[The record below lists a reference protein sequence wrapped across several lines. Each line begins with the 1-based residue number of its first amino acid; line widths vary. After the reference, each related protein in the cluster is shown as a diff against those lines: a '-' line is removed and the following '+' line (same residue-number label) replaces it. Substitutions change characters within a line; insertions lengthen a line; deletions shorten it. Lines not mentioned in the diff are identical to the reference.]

1 MLVNQKQKKF
11 LKSMAHSLSPLVL
24 IGKDGV
30 SENLYESIAVSLKA
44 HELVKCSILKSCP
57 QSVNEVA
64 IECAMHTKSEVIQI
78 IGRVIVL
85 YKQSSEKKIK
95 LP

>member
-1 MLVNQKQKKF
+1 
-11 LKSMAHSLSPLVL
+11 MAHDLSPLVL
-24 IGKDGV
+24 IGKEGL
-30 SENLYESIAVSLKA
+30 SEKLYESIEVSLKA
-44 HELVKCSILKSCP
+44 HELIKCSVLKTCP

-64 IECAMHTKSEVIQI
+64 IECAMHTKSQVIQV

>member
-1 MLVNQKQKKF
+1 
-11 LKSMAHSLSPLVL
+11 MAHDLSPLVL
-24 IGKDGV
+24 IGKEGL
-30 SENLYESIAVSLKA
+30 SEKLFESIEVSLKA
-44 HELVKCSILKSCP
+44 HELIKCSILKTCP

-64 IECAMHTKSEVIQI
+64 IECAMHTKSQVIQV
-78 IGRVIVL
+78 IGRVVVL

>member
-1 MLVNQKQKKF
+1 
-11 LKSMAHSLSPLVL
+11 MAHDLSPLVL
-24 IGKDGV
+24 IGKEGL
-30 SENLYESIAVSLKA
+30 SEKLYESIEVSLKA
-44 HELVKCSILKSCP
+44 HELIKCSILKTCP

-64 IECAMHTKSEVIQI
+64 IECAMHTKSQVIQV
-78 IGRVIVL
+78 IGRVVVL

>member
-11 LKSMAHSLSPLVL
+11 LKSMAHDLSPLVL
-24 IGKDGV
+24 IGKEGL
-30 SENLYESIAVSLKA
+30 SEKLFESIEVSLKA
-44 HELVKCSILKSCP
+44 HELIKCSILKTCP

-64 IECAMHTKSEVIQI
+64 IECAMHTKSQVIQV
-78 IGRVIVL
+78 IGRVVVL

>member
-1 MLVNQKQKKF
+1 MLVNQKQKKY
-11 LKSMAHSLSPLVL
+11 LKSLAHSLSPIVM
-24 IGKDGV
+24 IGKEGLSDT
-30 SENLYESIAVSLKA
+30 LYESIAVSLKA
-44 HELVKCSILKSCP
+44 HELIKCSVLKTCP

-64 IECAMHTKSEVIQI
+64 IECAIHTKSQVIQV

-85 YKQSSEKKIK
+85 YKASSEKKIK

>member
-11 LKSMAHSLSPLVL
+11 LKSMAHDLSPLVL
-24 IGKDGV
+24 IGKEGL
-30 SENLYESIAVSLKA
+30 SEKLYESIEVSLKA
-44 HELVKCSILKSCP
+44 HELIKCSVLKTCP

-64 IECAMHTKSEVIQI
+64 IECAMHTKSQVIQV

>member
-11 LKSMAHSLSPLVL
+11 LKSMAHDLSPLVL
-24 IGKDGV
+24 IGKEGL
-30 SENLYESIAVSLKA
+30 SEKLYESIEVSLKA
-44 HELVKCSILKSCP
+44 HELIKCSILKTCP

-64 IECAMHTKSEVIQI
+64 IECAMHTKSQVIQV
-78 IGRVIVL
+78 IGRVVVL

>member
-11 LKSMAHSLSPLVL
+11 LKSMAHDLSPLVL
-24 IGKDGV
+24 IGKEGL
-30 SENLYESIAVSLKA
+30 SEKLYESIEVSLKA
-44 HELVKCSILKSCP
+44 HELIKCSILKTCP
-57 QSVNEVA
+57 HSVNEVA
-64 IECAMHTKSEVIQI
+64 IECARHTKSDVIQI
-78 IGRVIVL
+78 IGRVVVL